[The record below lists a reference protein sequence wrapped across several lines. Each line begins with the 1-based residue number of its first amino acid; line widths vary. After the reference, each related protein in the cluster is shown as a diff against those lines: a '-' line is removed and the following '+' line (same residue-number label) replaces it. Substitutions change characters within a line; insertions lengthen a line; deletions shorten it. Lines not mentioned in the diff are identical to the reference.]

1 MTRTILAAAAT
12 AVLLLGACQ
21 QGDKSADAAPATA
34 AADDTPGDA
43 GVQHAAG
50 IARGVNA
57 NPGAVDSVLA
67 AHGTTAAELD
77 SLMYEIAADSARAA
91 AYAQAVR

>member
-21 QGDKSADAAPATA
+21 QGDKSADAAPAA

-43 GVQHAAG
+43 GVQRAAG